1 MQIGKTYHFV
11 FSLLLG
17 VLLLSTS
24 AFAQVADSLQ
34 NAIKHL
40 PADEQVSLFAH
51 EARKYA
57 AKGKRT
63 DATAIARKAYN
74 LSLSSNDIDLRWKA
88 LDLRGRIY
96 SLLDDHGLALDSYQR
111 ALLIRK
117 KEGVPI
123 KIQDA
128 IKRVFKTC
136 EKLQKYEEAI
146 PYLEES
152 FQMYQQAN
160 DSLAVA
166 KTSMEIGR
174 MNEYLSRYDEA
185 FKQYF
190 KAHDIY
196 KNAKDST
203 NWAKSLTGIAKVYW
217 ASGNYPFAIQNYE
230 RAEEIYLQTAEY
242 SEIGAVYLNLGKVY
256 LDTKNLDKAE
266 DYLDQAAN
274 LSLELSVKDLQIE
287 VLSLFGDLYMLK
299 GNYNLALYNYNNS
312 FKEDIS
318 QNNDSSAHL
327 LYKMGKAY
335 YQNKEYD
342 EAIGVLQK
350 AENLTQSADTTL
362 RGIYELMREVYSA
375 SEDYRKALDY
385 FELATQLNDSLS
397 NAEKEQALARQKEIS
412 DAKISAVEANKR
424 EKEISDE
431 NEFVTLQLYASVA
444 VLLLII
450 ILAIVLF
457 SQTRQKQKTNDQLA
471 NRNKVI
477 HMQNQQ
483 LHKINKSLEEAK
495 QQAEAASVAKSNF
508 LATMS
513 HEIRTPMNGIIGMT
527 SLLKDT
533 YLNPKQKIYVDTIST
548 SSNNLLSILNDILDY
563 SRVEAGKLDLE
574 IKTFELSGLLDEV
587 IALFSNSAKEKGL
600 KLSYHMQDLVP
611 GFIKTD
617 PNRLRQ
623 VLVNLVNNAL
633 KFTQEGSIDILVW
646 MSDASRESY
655 EHGEVC
661 EVHFAVKDSG
671 IGIPQDMQDRI
682 FESFQQVDNS
692 VSRKFDG
699 VGLGLAISRKLVNL
713 MHGDIHVES
722 KVGLGS
728 TFKFTI
734 QAIVDREAEKEQRP
748 KVDVGFDKMLGD
760 RFPLRIMVAED
771 NMINQTVIEG
781 ILEKMGF
788 DIELAD
794 NGREAVDKLEE
805 KSFDLIF
812 MDIQMPELD
821 GLSATQ
827 EIINR
832 YGNEKRPVIIAMTAN
847 AMAGVR
853 EQYLGAGMDDYI
865 SKPFKLQDL
874 EKAISYW
881 GKKIQLK
888 KGIEA

>member
-1 MQIGKTYHFV
+1 
-11 FSLLLG
+11 
-17 VLLLSTS
+17 
-24 AFAQVADSLQ
+24 
-34 NAIKHL
+34 
-40 PADEQVSLFAH
+40 
-51 EARKYA
+51 
-57 AKGKRT
+57 
-63 DATAIARKAYN
+63 
-74 LSLSSNDIDLRWKA
+74 
-88 LDLRGRIY
+88 
-96 SLLDDHGLALDSYQR
+96 
-111 ALLIRK
+111 
-117 KEGVPI
+117 
-123 KIQDA
+123 
-128 IKRVFKTC
+128 
-136 EKLQKYEEAI
+136 
-146 PYLEES
+146 
-152 FQMYQQAN
+152 
-160 DSLAVA
+160 
-166 KTSMEIGR
+166 
-174 MNEYLSRYDEA
+174 
-185 FKQYF
+185 
-190 KAHDIY
+190 
-196 KNAKDST
+196 
-203 NWAKSLTGIAKVYW
+203 
-217 ASGNYPFAIQNYE
+217 
-230 RAEEIYLQTAEY
+230 
-242 SEIGAVYLNLGKVY
+242 
-256 LDTKNLDKAE
+256 
-266 DYLDQAAN
+266 
-274 LSLELSVKDLQIE
+274 
-287 VLSLFGDLYMLK
+287 
-299 GNYNLALYNYNNS
+299 
-312 FKEDIS
+312 
-318 QNNDSSAHL
+318 
-327 LYKMGKAY
+327 
-335 YQNKEYD
+335 
-342 EAIGVLQK
+342 
-350 AENLTQSADTTL
+350 
-362 RGIYELMREVYSA
+362 ELMREVYSA

-533 YLNPKQKIYVDTIST
+533 YLNPKQKIYADTIST

-587 IALFSNSAKEKGL
+587 IALFLNSAKEKGL
-600 KLSYHMQDLVP
+600 KLSYHMQDQVP
-611 GFIKTD
+611 SFIKTD

-633 KFTQEGSIDILVW
+633 KFTEEGSIDILVW
-646 MSDASRESY
+646 MSDSNRNSY

-734 QAIVDREAEKEQRP
+734 QAIVDREAEKELRP
-748 KVDVGFDKMLGD
+748 KVDEGFDKMLGD
-760 RFPLRIMVAED
+760 RYPLRIMVAED

-821 GLSATQ
+821 GLSATK

-853 EQYLGAGMDDYI
+853 EQYLAAGMDDYI

-881 GKKIQLK
+881 GQKIRLK